1 MSISPAIDARAFLV
15 APSTHGAGMTVDQ
28 LRSEAGVIV
37 STIDSAIEEI
47 TGFSILQ
54 EWIAKPLAG
63 DWDAFA
69 RGANAWEAAGK
80 AVGGVAQNMIA
91 LPRQI
96 GTQWTGEAALS
107 FAGSQAKV
115 GSALTVFQP
124 LSVGMKQW
132 CTALTEMAGYIAKM
146 IMSAIKELSYK
157 VAGMLAAAATVVGAV
172 SVPGWVASIA
182 QSVMTWTKRIKEGIE
197 KFKKFVEMVKQI
209 VDAVRRAIQAIQTL
223 LTTAQSALT
232 FVGAGDSFVA
242 DGLGGAQKVA
252 GGAGNMAAAAQKSNE
267 GLEQNLD
274 KMNAPAERIEK
285 LNVAAQMSK
294 ENSSR

>member
-15 APSTHGAGMTVDQ
+15 APTSHGAGMTVDQ

-80 AVGGVAQNMIA
+80 AVGAVAQNMIA
-91 LPRQI
+91 LPSQI
-96 GTQWTGEAALS
+96 GTQWVGEASHA
-107 FAGSQAKV
+107 FAAGSMKIA
-115 GSALTVFQP
+115 GALTLFQP
-124 LSVGMKQW
+124 LSYGMKQW

-182 QSVMTWTKRIKEGIE
+182 QSVMTWMKRIKQGIE
-197 KFKKFVEMVKQI
+197 MFKKFVEMVKQV
-209 VDAVRRAIQAIQTL
+209 VDAVKSAIQRVQAL
-223 LTTAQSALT
+223 LNTAQAALQSAGL
-232 FVGAGDSFVA
+232 GDSVLAKGVGVA
-242 DGLGGAQKVA
+242 QTGAQ
-252 GGAGNMAAAAQKSNE
+252 GAGNLADGYGKKVDGVGHAADQAADLNQ
-267 GLEQNLD
+267 
-274 KMNAPAERIEK
+274 RIQDSVPK
-285 LNVAAQMSK
+285 VG
-294 ENSSR
+294 R